1 MKYRNLKTLSARQLI
16 RERKERGFTL
26 IELVIVLAVL
36 GVLAAIGIPQLTG
49 LQSQAELQGAATN
62 AASEIGNLFAQDL
75 AVDELDGSGDSG
87 VDWTADEICDQAF
100 GVAALDGGPFQIS
113 AIAEDE
119 EADGVEITVP
129 TFDDTEGEIGQDTC
143 DFDFAGS

>member
-75 AVDELDGSGDSG
+75 AAGLGTSDTTTGESDVNWAVEEVCDEFSNTDVPALGD
-87 VDWTADEICDQAF
+87 DFT
-100 GVAALDGGPFQIS
+100 IS
-113 AIAEDE
+113 ADG
-119 EADGVEITVP
+119 DGVEITVP
-129 TFDDTEGEIGQDTC
+129 TIEDGEIGQTTC
-143 DFDFAGS
+143 DFDFDD

>member
-49 LQSQAELQGAATN
+49 LQDQAELQGAATN

-75 AVDELDGSGDSG
+75 AVDELDGDGPSD

-100 GVAALDGGPFQIS
+100 GVAALGGGTFGIS
-113 AIAEDE
+113 ATG
-119 EADGVEITVP
+119 DGVEITVP
-129 TFDDTEGEIGQDTC
+129 TIDDGEIGQTTC
-143 DFDFAGS
+143 DFDFVD

>member
-49 LQSQAELQGAATN
+49 LQDQAELQGAATN
-62 AASEIGNLFAQDL
+62 AASEISNVFARDL
-75 AVDELDGSGDSG
+75 AAGLDGTSGSISE
-87 VDWTADEICDQAF
+87 VDWNDGCTEFTDVDIPALEDFALAD
-100 GVAALDGGPFQIS
+100 DGEGGNDAVTIS
-113 AIAEDE
+113 IPQV
-119 EADGVEITVP
+119 DGNGDIT
-129 TFDDTEGEIGQDTC
+129 DSIEC
-143 DFDFAGS
+143 DFGDA

>member
-49 LQSQAELQGAATN
+49 LQDQAELQGAATN
-62 AASEIGNLFAQDL
+62 AASEIGNLFARDL

-87 VDWTADEICDQAF
+87 VNWSGGDVCDEVSNSDIN
-100 GVAALDGGPFQIS
+100 ALGEGDFTISDGS
-113 AIAEDE
+113 
-119 EADGVEITVP
+119 DGVEITVP
-129 TFDDTEGEIGQDTC
+129 TIDDGEIGQTTC
-143 DFDFAGS
+143 DFDFVD

>member
-49 LQSQAELQGAATN
+49 LQDQAELQGAATN
-62 AASEIGNLFAQDL
+62 AASEISNVFARDL
-75 AVDELDGSGDSG
+75 AAGLDGTSGSISEVDWNGGCTEINTDVDIPALEDFALADDGAGGNDAVTISIPQVDENGDI
-87 VDWTADEICDQAF
+87 ADSIE
-100 GVAALDGGPFQIS
+100 
-113 AIAEDE
+113 
-119 EADGVEITVP
+119 
-129 TFDDTEGEIGQDTC
+129 C
-143 DFDFAGS
+143 DFVDT

>member
-49 LQSQAELQGAATN
+49 LQDQAELQGAATN
-62 AASEIGNLFAQDL
+62 AASEISNVFARDL
-75 AVDELDGSGDSG
+75 AAGLDGTSGSISEVNWNGGCTEIDVDIPALEDFALADDGAGGNDAVTISIPQVDENGD
-87 VDWTADEICDQAF
+87 
-100 GVAALDGGPFQIS
+100 
-113 AIAEDE
+113 
-119 EADGVEITVP
+119 IT
-129 TFDDTEGEIGQDTC
+129 DSIEC
-143 DFDFAGS
+143 DFVDA

>member
-49 LQSQAELQGAATN
+49 LQDQAELQGAATN
-62 AASEIGNLFAQDL
+62 AASEISNVFARDL
-75 AVDELDGSGDSG
+75 AAGLTGTEGSISG
-87 VDWTADEICDQAF
+87 IDWNNGCDEINTEEVDIPALEGF
-100 GVAALDGGPFQIS
+100 ALDDGEGVTIS
-113 AIAEDE
+113 IPQVDGDGDIADSIE
-119 EADGVEITVP
+119 
-129 TFDDTEGEIGQDTC
+129 C
-143 DFDFAGS
+143 DFDFDDA

>member
-1 MKYRNLKTLSARQLI
+1 MKYRDLKTLSARQLI

-49 LQSQAELQGAATN
+49 LQDQAELQGAATN

-87 VDWTADEICDQAF
+87 VNWGADSVCNEAGLSDSGII
-100 GVAALDGGPFQIS
+100 AALGSDFTISDGS
-113 AIAEDE
+113 
-119 EADGVEITVP
+119 DGVEITVP
-129 TFDDTEGEIGQDTC
+129 TIEDGEIGQTTC
-143 DFDFAGS
+143 DFDFDD

>member
-1 MKYRNLKTLSARQLI
+1 MEYRNLKTLSARQLI

-49 LQSQAELQGAATN
+49 LQDQAELQGAATN

-75 AVDELDGSGDSG
+75 AVDELDGSGSG
-87 VDWTADEICDQAF
+87 VDWTADEVCNDAELSNSSII
-100 GVAALDGGPFQIS
+100 AALGDDFTIS
-113 AIAEDE
+113 ATNGDS
-119 EADGVEITVP
+119 DGVEITVP
-129 TFDDTEGEIGQDTC
+129 TIEDGEISQTTC
-143 DFDFAGS
+143 DFDFDD